1 MPVTFLRVIRGTLGP
16 GIRYAFTDRNG
27 GHSSAPFGSCN
38 LSTRAGDD
46 PARVAENRRS
56 VAGRLGIDPDSV
68 AFLHQVHGTQVEVA
82 HGPWPGD
89 DPEADGVVTGQPG
102 LALAVLVA
110 DCTPVLVADP
120 HARLIGAAHAGRVGL
135 AVGIVPALL
144 ARLRELGATLEHA
157 TAAVGPAVCGGCYE
171 VPATIQAEVAAVAPA
186 ARSLTRNGTAALD
199 IAAGVVA
206 QLREGGVATV
216 TRFPVCTKESLDHFS
231 YRREGSPGGRSAGY
245 VWLEP

>member
-1 MPVTFLRVIRGTLGP
+1 MRVISGTLGP

-27 GHSSAPFGSCN
+27 GHSRAPYESCN
-38 LSTRAGDD
+38 LSTRAGDE
-46 PARVAENRRS
+46 PGRVAANRRT
-56 VAGRLGIDPDSV
+56 VAARLGIDPASV
-68 AFLHQVHGTQVEVA
+68 AFLHQMHGSEVVVA
-82 HGPWPGD
+82 DEPWVGK
-89 DPEADGVVTGQPG
+89 DPQADGMITGQPG

-120 HARLIGAAHAGRVGL
+120 RARLIGAAHAGRVGL

-157 TAAVGPAVCGGCYE
+157 VAAIGPAVCGGCYE
-171 VPATIQAEVAAVAPA
+171 VPAAIQAEVAAVAPA

-206 QLREGGVATV
+206 QLHEGGVATV

-231 YRREGSPGGRSAGY
+231 HRREGSPGGRSAGY
-245 VWLEP
+245 LWLEP

>member
-1 MPVTFLRVIRGTLGP
+1 M
-16 GIRYAFTDRNG
+16 
-27 GHSSAPFGSCN
+27 
-38 LSTRAGDD
+38 
-46 PARVAENRRS
+46 
-56 VAGRLGIDPDSV
+56 
-68 AFLHQVHGTQVEVA
+68 
-82 HGPWPGD
+82 
-89 DPEADGVVTGQPG
+89 VTGQPG

-157 TAAVGPAVCGGCYE
+157 VAAIGPSVCGGCYE
-171 VPATIQAEVAAVAPA
+171 VPAAIQAEVAAVAPT

-199 IAAGVVA
+199 IATGVVA
-206 QLREGGVATV
+206 QLHEGGVPSV

-231 YRREGSPGGRSAGY
+231 HRREGSPGGRSAGY
-245 VWLEP
+245 LWLEP

>member
-1 MPVTFLRVIRGTLGP
+1 MISGTLGP

-27 GHSSAPFGSCN
+27 GHSRPPYDSCN
-38 LSTRAGDD
+38 LSTRAGDE
-46 PARVAENRRS
+46 PARVAENRRA
-56 VAGRLGIDPDSV
+56 VAGRLGIDPASV
-68 AFLHQVHGTQVEVA
+68 MFLHQVHGSKVVVVD
-82 HGPWPGD
+82 GPWTGA
-89 DPEADGVVTGQPG
+89 DPQADGMVTGQPG

-135 AVGIVPALL
+135 AAGIVPALL

-157 TAAVGPAVCGGCYE
+157 AAAIGPSVCGGCYE
-171 VPATIQAEVAAVAPA
+171 VPAAIQAEVAAVAPA
-186 ARSLTRNGTAALD
+186 ARSLTRDGTPALD
-199 IAAGVVA
+199 IPAGVVA
-206 QLREGGVATV
+206 QLREGGVPTV

-231 YRREGSPGGRSAGY
+231 HRREGSPGGRSGGY